1 MTSTKAIVDW
11 GTACGRTYLEVAGIT
26 VAVEG
31 DPERDG
37 TIGSGNT
44 WTSEKI
50 QEVVRR
56 FEAEAL
62 GLPRWP
68 FPPPAWPTLGALADG
83 LKALAQAEYDL
94 AHRRESLRDAIR
106 DLEGNLLTR
115 TCSPWRKQRV
125 PHLEALVAEAA
136 ALVAALRAQPGTP

>member
-1 MTSTKAIVDW
+1 MTSPKAIVDW

-37 TIGSGNT
+37 TLGSGNA

-50 QEVVRR
+50 QAVVRR
-56 FEAEAL
+56 YEVAVS
-62 GLPRWP
+62 GLPCEP
-68 FPPPAWPTLGALADG
+68 SPPPAGPTLGVLADG
-83 LKALAQAEYDL
+83 LKALAQAEDDL
-94 AHRRESLRDAIR
+94 AQRRESLRDAIR

-115 TCSPWRKQRV
+115 TCSPWRHERV
-125 PHLEALVAEAA
+125 PQLEALVAEAA
-136 ALVAALRAQPGTP
+136 ARVAALRAQPGTP